1 MTGGIIKGF
10 RELISE
16 QEIVDLIRDL
26 VRIPSYPGVECQ
38 ETGVAEYIH
47 RFFEREGIESEVIPV
62 IDGRCNVVARIKGTG
77 GGKTLLLTGHM
88 DTVPPYDMPGNPFE
102 VKIQDRRMT
111 GRGVVDMKGAIAC
124 MIAAMAAIK
133 RAGIELKGDLVFAGV
148 IDEENKSEGTISLI
162 KSGIKADAA
171 IVGEPSQLDI
181 CVGHRGLEWF
191 EFYFRG
197 KTVHGGKQKE
207 GINAINK
214 AAKFMLRVEQELL
227 PRIEGRKHP
236 VIGESSMN
244 YGLIRGGTQPS
255 TVAGDCI
262 LQIDR
267 RWIPGE
273 KYEDVVAEYQRIID
287 AVKKEDRDFDA
298 SIKVMD
304 VSLME
309 DGFIHEPMEID
320 LDHPIVEVL
329 SRAVLQASGREP
341 GKVSFTAWSDG
352 GLLSTY
358 AKIPTIILGPGDLES
373 AHSAE
378 EFLDIDEVV
387 PAAYAYGAAAI
398 WFCG

>member
-329 SRAVLQASGREP
+329 SKAVLQASGREP